1 MSLSQPVGLLLIPD
15 ISGFTQFVSEVEI
28 SHSKHIVSDLLELLI
43 DSNKLNLQLCEV
55 EGDALFFYKQGNIPT
70 FADLLDQV
78 DHWSRSFHGRLRIL
92 ERDNY
97 CKCGACQGLSNLG
110 LKVVGHCGEF
120 STYAVKKQVKVMG
133 EDVILVHRMLKNNVV
148 GRDYALFSRS
158 LTNRIGTDRA
168 KNAGFHEHQETYET
182 FGEVAMDYLDL
193 SGIAA
198 ENPPAPRRRIR
209 RPSREFHAEVDIK
222 ATLDP
227 VVKVVANLETWP
239 SWVEGLSHIEM
250 DRSVPVQVGHHH
262 VCVFPGNPL
271 SIALEEILAERDEFT
286 IVNSIAPPP
295 MLKRLLSIIHVQQRE
310 SNVKVRFAYHYSP
323 KFWTRR
329 KFERDEAPDMLERAR
344 QSLQNLKSLI
354 ESDRSAAG

>member
-1 MSLSQPVGLLLIPD
+1 MSPSQPVGLLLIPD

-28 SHSKHIVSDLLELLI
+28 SHSKHIVTDLLELLI
-43 DSNKLNLQLCEV
+43 DSDRLNLELCEI
-55 EGDALFFYKQGNIPT
+55 EGDALFYYKRGEIPA
-70 FADLLDQV
+70 FAALLDQV
-78 DHWSRSFHGRLRIL
+78 NHWSRSFHRRLRLL

-120 STYAVKKQVKVMG
+120 SAYTVKKQVKVMG

-168 KNAGFHEHQETYET
+168 RNAGFHEHQETYET
-182 FGEVAMDYLDL
+182 FGEISMDYLDL

-198 ENPPAPRRRIR
+198 EIPPAPPSRIH

-222 ATLDP
+222 ATLDS

-239 SWVEGLSHIEM
+239 TWIEGLSHIEM
-250 DRSVPVQVGHHH
+250 DRSAPVQVGHHH
-262 VCVFPGNPL
+262 VCVFPGSPL
-271 SIALEEILAERDEFT
+271 SITLEEILAERDEFT
-286 IVNSIAPPP
+286 LVNSIAPPP
-295 MLKRLLSIIHVQQRE
+295 MLKRLMSIIHVQQRE
-310 SNVKVRFAYHYSP
+310 GNVKVCLSYHYSP
-323 KFWTRR
+323 KFWARR
-329 KFERDEAPDMLERAR
+329 KFEKEMAPDMLERAR
-344 QSLQNLKSLI
+344 HSLQNLKYLI
-354 ESDRSAAG
+354 ESGRSAV

>member
-1 MSLSQPVGLLLIPD
+1 MSPSEQVGLLLIPD

-28 SHSKHIVSDLLELLI
+28 SHSKHIISDLLELLI
-43 DSNKLNLQLCEV
+43 DSDKLKLELCEV
-55 EGDALFFYKQGNIPT
+55 EGDALFYYKQGDIPA
-70 FADLLDQV
+70 FAALLDQI
-78 DHWSRSFHGRLRIL
+78 DHWSRSFHSRLRLL

-133 EDVILVHRMLKNNVV
+133 EDVILVHRMLKNAVA
-148 GRDYALFSRS
+148 GSDYALFSRS

-168 KNAGFHEHQETYET
+168 RNAGFQEHRETYET
-182 FGEVAMDYLDL
+182 FGEVPMDYLDL
-193 SGIAA
+193 SGIIADT
-198 ENPPAPRRRIR
+198 PPAPRRRMS

-227 VVKVVANLETWP
+227 VVKVVSDVETWP
-239 SWVEGLSHIEM
+239 SWIEGLSHIEM
-250 DRSVPVQVGHHH
+250 DRSAPVQAGHHH

-271 SIALEEILAERDEFT
+271 PITLEEILAERDEFT
-286 IVNSIAPPP
+286 LVNSIAPPP
-295 MLKRLLSIIHVQQRE
+295 MLKQLLSIYHVQQRE
-310 SNVKVRFAYHYSP
+310 GNVRVRLTYHYAP

-329 KFERDEAPDMLERAR
+329 KFEKEVAPEMLERTR
-344 QSLQNLKSLI
+344 RSLQNLKCLV
-354 ESDRSAAG
+354 EEGPPSAG